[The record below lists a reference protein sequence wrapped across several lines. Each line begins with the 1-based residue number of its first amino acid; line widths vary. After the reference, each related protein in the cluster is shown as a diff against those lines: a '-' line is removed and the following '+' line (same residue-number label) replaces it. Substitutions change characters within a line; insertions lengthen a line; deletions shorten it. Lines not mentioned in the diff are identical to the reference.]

1 MSSAYELARLKNI
14 ASNNATLKKMGLG
27 SINRSLRPI
36 QKPVAQKKT
45 STKRKAAN
53 LRRKSSTQPPPR
65 RSSRHRKPVKYTGM
79 SSNTQNNDS
88 DYDDS
93 EAESDD
99 FEVLAPPKKIQK
111 VTTLS
116 QQEGTSP
123 EKHTA
128 WFTVQNA
135 KTGRSSCRACRECI
149 PKGSPRVGMIS
160 WIVGRSAMTWQHPT
174 CFLNQLCVSAS
185 NGRHKCKVTNA
196 MIPKNQCKIGCRSH
210 TTTTWVSLEAFPE
223 LMVGVLD
230 AVATDHPKMP
240 RQLDGVETLNATQHQ
255 DLQHALK
262 RCENALGTNATSRNI
277 KVDATKTATQGRK
290 KKAAVPVTK
299 KPQPAAGVKTNAKG
313 NVTWK
318 FGAYMCHGSLI
329 SSKETFTHC
338 YARTHKGNVK
348 TLKKGGTYWSMD
360 D

>member
-27 SINRSLRPI
+27 RIKLQRP
-36 QKPVAQKKT
+36 VTQKKAF
-45 STKRKAAN
+45 TKRK
-53 LRRKSSTQPPPR
+53 RKTPNRSKSSSTQLPPR

-88 DYDDS
+88 DYDS
-93 EAESDD
+93 EEESD
-99 FEVLAPPKKIQK
+99 FEDLAPPKKVSKIERPPSHHESTPPK
-111 VTTLS
+111 
-116 QQEGTSP
+116 
-123 EKHTA
+123 KHTA

-174 CFLNQLCVSAS
+174 CFLNKLCVATSS
-185 NGRHKCKVTNA
+185 GRNKCKITNTI
-196 MIPKNQCKIGCRSH
+196 IPNHQIKIGCRSH
-210 TTTTWVSLEAFPE
+210 TTTTWVSLEALPE
-223 LMVGVLD
+223 LMVGVLN
-230 AVATDHPKMP
+230 AVASDHPKMP
-240 RQLDGVETLNATQHQ
+240 RQLEGIETLNATQQ
-255 DLQHALK
+255 QTLNETLK
-262 RCENALGTNATSRNI
+262 RCENALGTNATSQNI
-277 KVDATKTATQGRK
+277 KVDATKTATQGK
-290 KKAAVPVTK
+290 KKKSAVPVTK